1 MKPRVLIV
9 DDHLELAET
18 LADGLA
24 DRGFHAL
31 PCADGREAVRR
42 VEGEPIDALV
52 TDLRM
57 PEIDGMGLL
66 ARSRGAAPE
75 RPVIVM
81 TAYGAVETAVEA
93 IRQGAY
99 HYLTKPFR
107 VDELAVFLGRALDDA
122 RVRREARSLRA
133 ALRDEYRLD
142 RLVAASPAMRDV
154 FDVAARVAD
163 ASTPVLLY
171 GETGTGK
178 TALARAIHAT
188 SARAAGPFVAVNCAA
203 LPEAL
208 LESELFGHVKGAF
221 TGATSARAGLFAD
234 ADGGTLLLD
243 EIGEMSPALQAKLLH
258 VLETGDVRA
267 VGASKPRHVDVRVL
281 AATHRDLR
289 ERVRSGAFRED
300 LLYRLDVVPIEIP
313 PLRRRRE
320 DIPLLVERLLVEQ
333 RAKHPRAVVERFS
346 ADAMAKLL
354 GHAWPGNVREL
365 GHAVERAVLFGR
377 AAEASAAELPPA
389 VTSPQE
395 SGAAAGAGPGDL
407 FAGGG
412 AVLPIREVQRRYAA
426 WALERFEGHKTR
438 TAEALG
444 IDGKTLAK
452 WLGDEGDASTN
463 GNKR

>member
-1 MKPRVLIV
+1 VKPRVLIV

-24 DRGFHAL
+24 DRGFHAS
-31 PCADGREAVRR
+31 PCADGREAARR
-42 VEGEPIDALV
+42 LENEPLDALV

-57 PEIDGMGLL
+57 PEIDGMGLM
-66 ARSRGAAPE
+66 ARSRAAAPE

-221 TGATSARAGLFAD
+221 TGATAARAGLFAD

-243 EIGEMSPALQAKLLH
+243 EIGEMSPALQAKLLQ

-267 VGASKPRHVDVRVL
+267 VGASKARHVDVRVL

-289 ERVRSGAFRED
+289 ERVRAGAFRED

-313 PLRRRRE
+313 PLRKRRE
-320 DIPLLVERLLVEQ
+320 DIPLLVERILVEQ
-333 RAKHPRAVVERFS
+333 RTKHPRAVVEGFS
-346 ADAMAKLL
+346 PDAMAKLVA
-354 GHAWPGNVREL
+354 HAWPGNVREL
-365 GHAVERAVLFGR
+365 GHAVERTVLFGR
-377 AAEASAAELPPA
+377 AAEASAADLPPT
-389 VTSPQE
+389 VTSPPA
-395 SGAAAGAGPGDL
+395 SAPDAADL
-407 FAGGG
+407 FGGG

-452 WLGDEGDASTN
+452 WLGDEGDATAA
-463 GNKR
+463 GKR

>member
-1 MKPRVLIV
+1 VNPRVLIV

-18 LADGLA
+18 LADGLT
-24 DRGFHAL
+24 DRGYDAS
-31 PCADGREAVRR
+31 PCAHGEEAAKRL
-42 VEGEPIDALV
+42 ESEPFDALV

-66 ARSRGAAPE
+66 ARSRATAPE

-107 VDELAVFLGRALDDA
+107 LDELVVFLERALDDA

-133 ALRDEYRLD
+133 ALRDEFRLD
-142 RLVAASPAMRDV
+142 NLVAASPAMRDV

-188 SARAAGPFVAVNCAA
+188 STRAAAPFVAVNCAA

-208 LESELFGHVKGAF
+208 LESELFGHARGAF
-221 TGATSARAGLFAD
+221 TGATTARAGLFAD

-243 EIGEMSPALQAKLLH
+243 EVGEMSPALQAKLLH

-267 VGASKPRHVDVRVL
+267 VGASKERHVDVRIL

-289 ERVRSGAFRED
+289 ERVRAATFRED
-300 LLYRLDVVPIEIP
+300 LLYRLDVVSIEIP

-320 DIPLLVERLLVEQ
+320 DIPLLIERLLGEL

-346 ADAMAKLL
+346 GDATAKLL
-354 GHAWPGNVREL
+354 AHPWPGNVREL
-365 GHAVERAVLFGR
+365 AHAVERVVLFAR
-377 AAEASAAELPPA
+377 TAEASSADLPPT
-389 VTSPQE
+389 VTNAPP
-395 SGAAAGAGPGDL
+395 AAASGPAEL
-407 FAGGG
+407 FAGS
-412 AVLPIREVQRRYAA
+412 VLPIREVQRRYAV
-426 WALERFEGHKTR
+426 WALERFDGHKAR

-452 WLGDEGDASTN
+452 WLGLDAD
-463 GNKR
+463 GKP